1 MIATYEQVEPP
12 DDKKEAE
19 ALDLQP
25 ARNRNTG
32 LTGKL
37 PEKNIKIIQE
47 PDSEQKHDQSMTE

>member
-1 MIATYEQVEPP
+1 MTIMIMMIMIATYEQVEPP

-32 LTGKL
+32 QTGKL
-37 PEKNIKIIQE
+37 PEKNIIATGFTTK
-47 PDSEQKHDQSMTE
+47 T